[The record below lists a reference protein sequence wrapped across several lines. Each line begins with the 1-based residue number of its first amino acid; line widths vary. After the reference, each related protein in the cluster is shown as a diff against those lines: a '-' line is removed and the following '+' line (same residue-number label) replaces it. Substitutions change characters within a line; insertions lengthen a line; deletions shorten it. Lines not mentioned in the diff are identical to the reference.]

1 MFVRTGFVLSL
12 LVALLLT
19 GCGGADGGEDG
30 GVATG
35 GGTATA
41 SAAAGA
47 GDKKAAGLKYAQCMR
62 DNGVKEFPD
71 PEVDGNGQLTFD
83 MPEDIPDSVMNAA
96 EEKCRDLRPFGP
108 GAAGPD
114 PQRIEQL
121 RKLAQC
127 IRENGV
133 PNFPDPQDD
142 GSSRYDPER
151 IGLSG
156 ADDPRLKAAREKC
169 RHLQPSP
176 PPGAKL
182 GNG

>member
-1 MFVRTGFVLSL
+1 MFVRAGLALFL
-12 LVALLLT
+12 LVALSLT
-19 GCGGADGGEDG
+19 GCGGAGGDENG
-30 GVATG
+30 GVATA
-35 GGTATA
+35 GGTADG
-41 SAAAGA
+41 SAAAGT
-47 GDKKAAGLKYAQCMR
+47 GDKKEAGLKYAQCMR

-71 PEVDGNGQLTFD
+71 PQVGENGQLTFD

-96 EEKCRDLRPFGP
+96 EEKCRELRPFGP

-127 IRENGV
+127 IRDNGV

-142 GSSRYDPER
+142 GSSRFDPEK

-156 ADDPRLKAAREKC
+156 ADDPRLKAAQEKC

-176 PPGAKL
+176 PPGAKR